1 MSPTRPVVRATV
13 PASFSHRSIAST
25 LGTHVHGMSAW
36 MLPGSGST
44 GAYINDDRARR
55 DLVELLKHRDREESM
70 VHGSEERAD
79 ESS

>member
-1 MSPTRPVVRATV
+1 MV
-13 PASFSHRSIAST
+13 P
-25 LGTHVHGMSAW
+25 
-36 MLPGSGST
+36 GST

-70 VHGSEERAD
+70 VHGSEEKAD